1 MKNYQQHKTSI
12 ETGNARSLVV
22 TSAFAGFPFL
32 NGGCMP
38 TLAVSRICASI
49 NDGNQKT
56 TGKIHMSCFNIV
68 VSRHPLSGSLTQM
81 LIQHI
86 TKHLGVW
93 AASIADANFRINT
106 IGDLIYLQTNSS
118 VLLEMYVR
126 YEQAFVDYMISDE
139 LQAADEA
146 YMWLESAA

>member
-1 MKNYQQHKTSI
+1 MACI
-12 ETGNARSLVV
+12 
-22 TSAFAGFPFL
+22 
-32 NGGCMP
+32 
-38 TLAVSRICASI
+38 
-49 NDGNQKT
+49 
-56 TGKIHMSCFNIV
+56 NIV
-68 VSRHPLSGSLTQM
+68 VSRLPLSGSLTQM

-93 AASIADANFRINT
+93 AASIAEANFRINT

-118 VLLEMYVR
+118 DLLEMYVR

-139 LQAADEA
+139 LQAAEEA